1 MTHNSHNIWR
11 FKYRLTILT
20 LTFDI
25 TKQANCKFHFTVDPA
40 WQARALLLT
49 KNSSKKYKIT
59 KKMANDM
66 EKKIVRQVEYYFG
79 DINLP
84 RDKFLQG
91 QIKENEDGW
100 VPLDVMLKFKR
111 LAELS
116 KDPAVIAEALAQSD
130 DRIVVVS
137 EDKTK
142 IRRNPEKPLPDNN
155 DEHIKVLREKTGKTH
170 VLF

>member
-1 MTHNSHNIWR
+1 
-11 FKYRLTILT
+11 
-20 LTFDI
+20 
-25 TKQANCKFHFTVDPA
+25 
-40 WQARALLLT
+40 
-49 KNSSKKYKIT
+49 
-59 KKMANDM
+59 MANDL

-91 QIKENEDGW
+91 QIKEHEDGW
-100 VPLDVMLKFKR
+100 VPLEVMLKFKR

-116 KDPAVIAEALAQSD
+116 KDPAVIAEALAQSN

-155 DEHIKVLREKTGKTH
+155 DEHIKVLREKTGKNH
-170 VLF
+170 VFI